1 MDAIVLQAK
10 NISKHFPGVLA
21 NDHINFDLRKGEIH
35 TLLGENGA
43 GKTTLMN
50 ILDGIYYPDE
60 GEIYLDGEQVDI
72 RSPLDATKCGIG
84 MIHQH
89 FMLVDTLTVLE
100 NVVLGLESQG
110 FYLNKKNISEK
121 IAEISKNYNLDINP
135 YAKIWQLSVGE
146 QQRVE
151 IIKTLFRGAKV
162 LIMDEPTAVLTPQE
176 SNTLFEILKR
186 MTKEG
191 KSIIFISHKLDEVMK
206 ISDRI
211 TVLRKGKLAG
221 TVNTKEINQ
230 KELAMMMVGREI
242 LFKLDRKPLNKK
254 GEILK
259 IENLETYN
267 DKGIKILK
275 GVNFSIHGG
284 EIFGLAGV
292 SGNGQKELAEV
303 IMGLRR
309 AIAGKVYIKGEEVTN
324 FYPKVITK
332 KGANYIPSDRLKVG
346 LVPNLDTVENA
357 ILRRYDRE
365 PISRGIFLNYEEAA
379 KYTRELIKQFNIMV
393 PRENDPIKFLSGGNL
408 QKLIL
413 AREIREEPA
422 LLIAVHPSRGLDV
435 GATEFIRKKLL
446 EERDQGVAVLL
457 ISEDLEELLMI
468 SDRIGVIYEG
478 EIEGIVDIDSADINE
493 IGLMMAGVHKD
504 PLDKKRRREC

>member
-60 GEIYLDGEQVDI
+60 GEIYLNGERVDI
-72 RSPLDATKCGIG
+72 RSPFEATKNGIG

-89 FMLVDTLTVLE
+89 FMLVDTLSVLE

-110 FYLNKKNISEK
+110 FYLDKKNISEK
-121 IAEISKNYNLDINP
+121 IAEISKKYNLDINP

-176 SNTLFEILKR
+176 TDALFKILRR
-186 MTKEG
+186 MIKED

-211 TVLRKGKLAG
+211 TVLRKGKLVG
-221 TVNTKEINQ
+221 TVDKKEIKQ
-230 KELAMMMVGREI
+230 KELAKMMVGREV
-242 LFKLDRKPLNKK
+242 LFRLDRNPLRRK

-259 IENLETYN
+259 IEDLETHD

-275 GVNFSIHGG
+275 GINFSIYGG

-303 IMGLRR
+303 IVGLRR

-324 FYPKVITK
+324 LCPKTITK
-332 KGANYIPSDRLKVG
+332 EGTNYIPSDGLKVG
-346 LVPNLDTVENA
+346 LVPNLSTVENA
-357 ILRRYDRE
+357 ILRRYNRE
-365 PISRGIFLNYEEAA
+365 PISRGVFLNYEEAA

-393 PRENDPIKFLSGGNL
+393 PREDVPVKFLSGGNL
-408 QKLIL
+408 QKLIF

-446 EERDQGVAVLL
+446 EERDQGVAILL

-493 IGLMMAGVHKD
+493 IGLMMAGAHIN
-504 PLDKKRRREC
+504 PLYK

>member
-1 MDAIVLQAK
+1 MDAIALQAK

-60 GEIYLDGEQVDI
+60 GEIYLNGKRVDI
-72 RSPLDATKCGIG
+72 RSPFEATKNGIG

-100 NVVLGLESQG
+100 NVILGLESQG
-110 FYLNKKNISEK
+110 FYLDKKNISEK
-121 IAEISKNYNLDINP
+121 IAEISKKYNLDINP

-151 IIKTLFRGAKV
+151 II
-162 LIMDEPTAVLTPQE
+162 
-176 SNTLFEILKR
+176 
-186 MTKEG
+186 
-191 KSIIFISHKLDEVMK
+191 K

-230 KELAMMMVGREI
+230 KELAMMMVGREV
-242 LFKLDRKPLNKK
+242 LFKLNRKPLNRK

-259 IENLETYN
+259 IEGLETYN

-275 GVNFSIHGG
+275 EINFSIYGG

-303 IMGLRR
+303 ISGLRR
-309 AIAGKVYIKGEEVTN
+309 ATRGKVCVKGEDVTN

-332 KGANYIPSDRLKVG
+332 KGVNYIPSDRLKVG
-346 LVPNLDTVENA
+346 LVPNLNTVENA
-357 ILRRYDRE
+357 ILRRYDKE

-379 KYTRELIKQFNIMV
+379 KYTRELVKQFNIMV
-393 PRENDPIKFLSGGNL
+393 PRENVPVKFLSGGNL

-422 LLIAVHPSRGLDV
+422 LLIAVHPSRGLDI

-446 EERDQGVAVLL
+446 EERDQGVAILL

-478 EIEGIVDIDSADINE
+478 QIEGIVDIDSADINE
-493 IGLMMAGVHKD
+493 IGLMMAGVHKNR
-504 PLDKKRRREC
+504 LDK

>member
-1 MDAIVLQAK
+1 MDAIALQAK

-60 GEIYLDGEQVDI
+60 GEIYLNGKRVDI
-72 RSPLDATKCGIG
+72 RSPFEATKNGIG

-100 NVVLGLESQG
+100 NVILGLESQG
-110 FYLNKKNISEK
+110 FYLDKKNISEK
-121 IAEISKNYNLDINP
+121 IAEISKKYNLDINP

-151 IIKTLFRGAKV
+151 IIKTLFRGAEI

-230 KELAMMMVGREI
+230 KELA
-242 LFKLDRKPLNKK
+242 
-254 GEILK
+254 
-259 IENLETYN
+259 
-267 DKGIKILK
+267 
-275 GVNFSIHGG
+275 
-284 EIFGLAGV
+284 
-292 SGNGQKELAEV
+292 EV
-303 IMGLRR
+303 ISGLRR
-309 AIAGKVYIKGEEVTN
+309 ATRGKVCVKGEDVTN

-332 KGANYIPSDRLKVG
+332 KGVNYIPSDRLKVG
-346 LVPNLDTVENA
+346 LVPNLNTVENA
-357 ILRRYDRE
+357 ILRRYDKE

-379 KYTRELIKQFNIMV
+379 KYTRELVKQFNIMV
-393 PRENDPIKFLSGGNL
+393 PRENVPVKFLSGGNL

-446 EERDQGVAVLL
+446 EERDQGVAILL

-493 IGLMMAGVHKD
+493 IGLMMAGVHKNR
-504 PLDKKRRREC
+504 LDK

>member
-1 MDAIVLQAK
+1 MDAIALQAK

-60 GEIYLDGEQVDI
+60 GEIYLNGKRVDI
-72 RSPLDATKCGIG
+72 RSPFEATKNGIG

-100 NVVLGLESQG
+100 NVILGLESQG
-110 FYLNKKNISEK
+110 FYLDKKNISEK
-121 IAEISKNYNLDINP
+121 IAEISKKYNLDINP

-151 IIKTLFRGAKV
+151 IIKTLFRGAEI

-221 TVNTKEINQ
+221 TVNTKEIN
-230 KELAMMMVGREI
+230 K
-242 LFKLDRKPLNKK
+242 
-254 GEILK
+254 
-259 IENLETYN
+259 
-267 DKGIKILK
+267 
-275 GVNFSIHGG
+275 
-284 EIFGLAGV
+284 
-292 SGNGQKELAEV
+292 KELAEV
-303 IMGLRR
+303 ISGLRR
-309 AIAGKVYIKGEEVTN
+309 ATRGKVCVKGEDVTN

-332 KGANYIPSDRLKVG
+332 KGVNYIPSDRLKVG
-346 LVPNLDTVENA
+346 LVPNLNTVENA
-357 ILRRYDRE
+357 ILRRYDKE

-379 KYTRELIKQFNIMV
+379 KYTRELVKQFNIMV
-393 PRENDPIKFLSGGNL
+393 PREN
-408 QKLIL
+408 
-413 AREIREEPA
+413 
-422 LLIAVHPSRGLDV
+422 
-435 GATEFIRKKLL
+435 
-446 EERDQGVAVLL
+446 
-457 ISEDLEELLMI
+457 
-468 SDRIGVIYEG
+468 
-478 EIEGIVDIDSADINE
+478 
-493 IGLMMAGVHKD
+493 
-504 PLDKKRRREC
+504 

>member
-72 RSPLDATKCGIG
+72 RSPLDATKNGIG

-100 NVVLGLESQG
+100 NVILGLESQG
-110 FYLNKKNISEK
+110 FYLDKKNISEK
-121 IAEISKNYNLDINP
+121 IAEISKKYNLDINP

-151 IIKTLFRGAKV
+151 IIKTLFRGAEI

-230 KELAMMMVGREI
+230 KELA
-242 LFKLDRKPLNKK
+242 
-254 GEILK
+254 
-259 IENLETYN
+259 
-267 DKGIKILK
+267 
-275 GVNFSIHGG
+275 
-284 EIFGLAGV
+284 
-292 SGNGQKELAEV
+292 EV
-303 IMGLRR
+303 ISGLRR
-309 AIAGKVYIKGEEVTN
+309 ATRGKVCVKGEDVTN

-332 KGANYIPSDRLKVG
+332 KGVNYIPSDRLKVG
-346 LVPNLDTVENA
+346 LVPNLNTVENA
-357 ILRRYDRE
+357 ILRRYDKE

-379 KYTRELIKQFNIMV
+379 KYTRELVKQFNIMV
-393 PRENDPIKFLSGGNL
+393 PRENVPVKFLSGGNL

-446 EERDQGVAVLL
+446 EERDQGVAILL

-493 IGLMMAGVHKD
+493 IGLMMAGVHKN
-504 PLDKKRRREC
+504 PLDK

>member
-60 GEIYLDGEQVDI
+60 GEIYLNGKRVDI
-72 RSPLDATKCGIG
+72 RSPFEATKNGIG

-89 FMLVDTLTVLE
+89 FMLVDTLSVLE

-110 FYLNKKNISEK
+110 FYLDKKNISEK
-121 IAEISKNYNLDINP
+121 IAEISKKYNLDINP

-151 IIKTLFRGAKV
+151 IIKTLFGGAKI
-162 LIMDEPTAVLTPQE
+162 LILDEPTAVLTPQE
-176 SNTLFEILKR
+176 ADALFKILRR
-186 MTKEG
+186 MIKED

-211 TVLRKGKLAG
+211 TVLRKGKLVG
-221 TVNTKEINQ
+221 TVDKKEIKQ
-230 KELAMMMVGREI
+230 KELAKMMVGREV
-242 LFKLDRKPLNKK
+242 LFRLDRNPMCRK

-259 IENLETYN
+259 IEDLETHN

-275 GVNFSIHGG
+275 GINFSIYGG

-303 IMGLRR
+303 IVGLRR
-309 AIAGKVYIKGEEVTN
+309 AIAGKVYIKGEEATN
-324 FYPKVITK
+324 LCPKAINKEGT
-332 KGANYIPSDRLKVG
+332 NYIPSDRLKVG
-346 LVPNLDTVENA
+346 LVPNLNTVENV

-379 KYTRELIKQFNIMV
+379 KYTRELVKQFNIIV
-393 PRENDPIKFLSGGNL
+393 PRENVPVKFLSGGNL

-446 EERDQGVAVLL
+446 EERDQGVAILL

-493 IGLMMAGVHKD
+493 IGLMMAGAHIN
-504 PLDKKRRREC
+504 PLDK

>member
-1 MDAIVLQAK
+1 MDAIALQAK

-60 GEIYLDGEQVDI
+60 GEIYLNGKRVDI
-72 RSPLDATKCGIG
+72 RSPFEATKNGIG

-100 NVVLGLESQG
+100 NVILGLESQG
-110 FYLNKKNISEK
+110 FYLDKKNISEK
-121 IAEISKNYNLDINP
+121 IAEISKKYNLDINP

-151 IIKTLFRGAKV
+151 IIKTLFRGAEI

-230 KELAMMMVGREI
+230 KELAMMMVGREV
-242 LFKLDRKPLNKK
+242 LFKLNRKPLNRK

-259 IENLETYN
+259 IEGLETYN

-275 GVNFSIHGG
+275 EINFSIYGG

-303 IMGLRR
+303 ISGLRR
-309 AIAGKVYIKGEEVTN
+309 ATRGKVCVKGEDVTN

-332 KGANYIPSDRLKVG
+332 KGVNYIPSDRLKVG
-346 LVPNLDTVENA
+346 LVPNLNTVENA
-357 ILRRYDRE
+357 ILRRYDKE

-379 KYTRELIKQFNIMV
+379 KYTRELVKQFNIMV
-393 PRENDPIKFLSGGNL
+393 PRENVPVKFLSGGNL

-422 LLIAVHPSRGLDV
+422 LLIAVHPSRGLDI

-446 EERDQGVAVLL
+446 EERDQGVAILL

-493 IGLMMAGVHKD
+493 IGLMMAGVHKNR
-504 PLDKKRRREC
+504 LDK

>member
-151 IIKTLFRGAKV
+151 IIKTLFRGVKI

-176 SNTLFEILKR
+176 AA
-186 MTKEG
+186 
-191 KSIIFISHKLDEVMK
+191 ISWH
-206 ISDRI
+206 
-211 TVLRKGKLAG
+211 
-221 TVNTKEINQ
+221 
-230 KELAMMMVGREI
+230 
-242 LFKLDRKPLNKK
+242 
-254 GEILK
+254 
-259 IENLETYN
+259 
-267 DKGIKILK
+267 
-275 GVNFSIHGG
+275 
-284 EIFGLAGV
+284 
-292 SGNGQKELAEV
+292 
-303 IMGLRR
+303 
-309 AIAGKVYIKGEEVTN
+309 
-324 FYPKVITK
+324 
-332 KGANYIPSDRLKVG
+332 
-346 LVPNLDTVENA
+346 
-357 ILRRYDRE
+357 
-365 PISRGIFLNYEEAA
+365 RG
-379 KYTRELIKQFNIMV
+379 
-393 PRENDPIKFLSGGNL
+393 
-408 QKLIL
+408 
-413 AREIREEPA
+413 
-422 LLIAVHPSRGLDV
+422 
-435 GATEFIRKKLL
+435 
-446 EERDQGVAVLL
+446 
-457 ISEDLEELLMI
+457 
-468 SDRIGVIYEG
+468 
-478 EIEGIVDIDSADINE
+478 
-493 IGLMMAGVHKD
+493 
-504 PLDKKRRREC
+504 